1 MPTSFSIRPITLE
14 DRPWIH
20 SILSEYWGSVEIV
33 SRGRIYS
40 GDQLSGFIAHSCCSP
55 IGLITYQIA
64 GEQCEIIT
72 LNSMLPAS
80 GIGSAL
86 IARVRQEA
94 LTASCHRLWLITTND
109 NLLALRFYQ
118 KRSFQIVAIYPNAI
132 DDSRRL
138 KPSIPLIGL
147 DGIPIR
153 DEIELQIQL
162 D

>member
-1 MPTSFSIRPITLE
+1 MPTSFSIRPITPA
-14 DRPWIH
+14 DRSWIRAIMIEH
-20 SILSEYWGSVEIV
+20 WGAIEIV
-33 SRGRIYS
+33 SHGRIYS
-40 GDQLSGFIAHSCCSP
+40 SDQLPGFIAHSRGSP
-55 IGLITYQIA
+55 IGLITYQIT

-72 LNSMLPAS
+72 LDSMVPAS

-94 LTASCHRLWLITTND
+94 LTASCRRLWLITTND
-109 NLLALRFYQ
+109 NLPALRFYQ
-118 KRSFQIVAIYPNAI
+118 KRGFQIVAIYPNAI

-138 KPSIPLIGL
+138 KPAIPLIGL

-153 DEIELQIQL
+153 DEIELEIPL